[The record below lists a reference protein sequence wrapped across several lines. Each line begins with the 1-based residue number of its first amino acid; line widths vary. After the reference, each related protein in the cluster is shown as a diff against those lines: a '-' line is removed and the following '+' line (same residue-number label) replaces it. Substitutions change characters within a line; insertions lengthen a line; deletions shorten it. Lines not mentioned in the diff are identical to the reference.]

1 MNRTEEEE
9 RTEYDQAVQAYE
21 QKCED
26 IKKRREACAKAK
38 KITLEVIAY
47 VCVVVFMIVAALVIS
62 VALTRS

>member
-1 MNRTEEEE
+1 MDQTEEE
-9 RTEYDQAVQAYE
+9 RTEYNQAVLAYE

-26 IKKRREACAKAK
+26 IKKGREACGKAK